1 MIHGAAEQVVES
13 RSRDQSGDSE
23 DGGAVWVSTL
33 TLVDLAG
40 SERIAKTGAEGLRM
54 KEGASINK
62 SLLTLG
68 TVINRLSEGAQAQGK
83 RAALVHHFSHP
94 FMVNAL
100 LADTAG
106 SKSAH
111 PDIAMQAAGTP
122 SDSVAQCVM
131 YL

>member
-1 MIHGAAEQVVES
+1 M
-13 RSRDQSGDSE
+13 
-23 DGGAVWVSTL
+23 WVSTL

-83 RAALVHHFSHP
+83 KCQFLPGPTRLDPLV
-94 FMVNAL
+94 
-100 LADTAG
+100 
-106 SKSAH
+106 
-111 PDIAMQAAGTP
+111 AMP
-122 SDSVAQCVM
+122 
-131 YL
+131 